1 MDKPI
6 LFPLEQSARVYKVLR
21 SVRWM
26 AEGVEIPELLTSK
39 ESTIEEENYAKVLL
53 AIRCVDSLVEGAL
66 RIEDSSPRAPWVLAK
81 SAFDTLLEL
90 ESLLA
95 ARVMTSISE
104 DAVLA
109 ADFAEHE
116 ASKAKTAA

>member
-6 LFPLEQSARVYKVLR
+6 LFPLEQSARVYEVLR
-21 SVRWM
+21 NVRWD
-26 AEGVEIPELLTSK
+26 AECVEIPESLTSK
-39 ESTIEEENYAKVLL
+39 ESTLEQENYAKVLL
-53 AIRCVDSLVEGAL
+53 AIRCVDSLLEGAL
-66 RIEDSSPRAPWVLAK
+66 RIEDSSPRAPWVFAK